1 MKKDFWFGC
10 ILSRSSQNS
19 QGNNF
24 FLQDLFLRCC
34 PLSHT
39 PSHVVEP
46 KEIQQPLVHTICAC
60 PLILPALTPGLSN
73 SWQLNFSLILRVPC
87 SCINSCFHVKSKQ
100 ARLLRKVTL
109 DMDLIVFSSTTFH
122 QRNNI
127 WITTLTK

>member
-19 QGNNF
+19 QGNF
-24 FLQDLFLRCC
+24 FLHDLFLRCC
-34 PLSHT
+34 PLSCT
-39 PSHVVEP
+39 PSHAVET

-87 SCINSCFHVKSKQ
+87 SWINSCFHVKSKQ

-109 DMDLIVFSSTTFH
+109 DMDLIVFSSTTSH

-127 WITTLTK
+127 WITLLTK